1 MKRVSDE
8 TDARARILDAAERL
22 FAERGFDGTPTSAIA
37 TEAAVPKGLLFYYF
51 PTKKS
56 LLAALLDERLG
67 DGVIDAAPL
76 IEPGNPVASLLNVSE
91 RFFQI
96 QAVSDVL
103 RVILWREGHTHAEVR
118 LSLDAHR
125 RALHAT
131 IEQALRGSLLAPV
144 SPARLR
150 AAVLA
155 WGAIV
160 TGHPLR
166 DPSGGRAAEQ
176 ANGHTIGDLAPLAE
190 LLCAGLLA
198 HPVTPAN

>member
-1 MKRVSDE
+1 MKRVPDE

-22 FAERGFDGTPTSAIA
+22 FAERGFDGTPTSAVA

-51 PTKKS
+51 PAKKS
-56 LLAALLDERLG
+56 LLKALMDERLG
-67 DGVIDAAPL
+67 AGVIDPAPL
-76 IEPGNPVASLLNVSE
+76 IEPGNPVASLLNVGE

-118 LSLDAHR
+118 HSLDAHR
-125 RALHAT
+125 SALHAT
-131 IEQALRGSLLAPV
+131 IEQVLRGSLLAPV
-144 SPARLR
+144 SPSRLR

-160 TGHPLR
+160 TGHPLC
-166 DPSGGRAAEQ
+166 DPSSGHPAEQ
-176 ANGHTIGDLAPLAE
+176 ANVHNIQDLAPLAE

-198 HPVTPAN
+198 HPVTFAS

>member
-1 MKRVSDE
+1 MADE
-8 TDARARILDAAERL
+8 TDARQRILDAAERL

-37 TEAAVPKGLLFYYF
+37 DDAAVPKGLLFYYF

-56 LLAALLDERLG
+56 LLASLVTERLG

-76 IEPGNPVASLLNVSE
+76 IEPGNPVASLLNLSE

-96 QAVSDVL
+96 QAVSDVF

-118 LSLDAHR
+118 ASLDAHR

-131 IEQALRGSLLAPV
+131 IEQVLLGSLRAPV
-144 SPARLR
+144 APARLR

-160 TGHPLR
+160 TGRPPQETSQPAPDHPV
-166 DPSGGRAAEQ
+166 
-176 ANGHTIGDLAPLAE
+176 GHASWDLAPLAE
-190 LLCAGLLA
+190 LLCAGLTARPGGPTLA
-198 HPVTPAN
+198 SA